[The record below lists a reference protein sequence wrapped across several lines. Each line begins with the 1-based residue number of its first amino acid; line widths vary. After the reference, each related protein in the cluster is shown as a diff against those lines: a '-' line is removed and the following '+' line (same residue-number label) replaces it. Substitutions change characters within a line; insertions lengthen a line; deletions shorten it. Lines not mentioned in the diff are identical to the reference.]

1 MSSENGSLKNKV
13 AIITGSSRGLG
24 RGIAQVLAQKGAAVV
39 ICDVNR
45 EGGEKTAQEL
55 VDAGHR
61 AIFIPCN
68 IANRDDVNQL
78 FAVTEQ
84 QLGPV
89 DILVNNA
96 GINRDAMLHKLT
108 EQDWDLV
115 IDVNLKGTFHCMQE
129 AAIRMRERG
138 YGRIVNIS
146 SASWLGN
153 IGQSNYAA
161 SKAGVVGL
169 TKTACREL
177 ARKGVTVNAIC
188 PGFID
193 TDMTRGVPEKVWE
206 IMVGKIPAGYAGDP
220 ADVGNCVAFLA
231 SNEARYIN
239 GEVINV
245 GGGMIL

>member
-1 MSSENGSLKNKV
+1 MLLTNKV
-13 AIITGSSRGLG
+13 AIVTGSA
-24 RGIAQVLAQKGAAVV
+24 RGIGKGIASVLAREGARVV
-39 ICDVNR
+39 ISDMDSAA
-45 EGGEKTAQEL
+45 GEATAAEL
-55 VDAGHR
+55 GNAGYPVC
-61 AIFIPCN
+61 FIACN
-68 IANRDDVNQL
+68 IASRQQVNDL
-78 FAVTEQ
+78 FAQSEA

-108 EQDWDLV
+108 EADWDAV
-115 IDVNLKGTFHCMQE
+115 IDVNLKGTFLCMQQ

-138 YGRIVNIS
+138 AGRIVNIA

-153 IGQSNYAA
+153 VGQSNYAA

-177 ARKGVTVNAIC
+177 ARKGITVNAIC

-193 TDMTRGVPEKVWE
+193 TTMTRAIPEKVWDLM
-206 IMVGKIPAGYAGDP
+206 IGKIPAGFAGE
-220 ADVGNCVAFLA
+220 AVDVGECVAFLA
-231 SNEARYIN
+231 SDSARYIN

-245 GGGMIL
+245 GGGMVL